1 MAKAKRRLGICG
13 YANSGKTC
21 LIEQLIAALKKEG
34 MRLAV
39 VKHMAEPMNID
50 SPQSD
55 TGRFYQAGATVL
67 GYDGQ
72 AIFIRSRQQNAFSP
86 DEAINQ
92 LGEDFDLVLI
102 EGFKSS
108 TIDKIWLLRE
118 GEDHPPK
125 NISNI
130 IAVLEWSENR
140 FEQALMAVRN
150 WLKSER

>member
-1 MAKAKRRLGICG
+1 MAKARRRLGICG

-21 LIEQLIAALKKEG
+21 LIEQLVAALKNEG
-34 MRLAV
+34 LCLAV

-55 TGRFYQAGATVL
+55 TGRFFQAGAAVL

-72 AIFIRSRQQNAFSP
+72 AIFTRSHQQNAFSL
-86 DEAINQ
+86 EKAINQ

-118 GEDHPPK
+118 GEDHPPE

-130 IAVLEWSENR
+130 IAVLAWSENR
-140 FEQALMAVRN
+140 LEQGLRAVRQ
-150 WLKSER
+150 WLKSEK